1 MSDRHHKGVKQDK
14 IRLLMRQLL
23 VAVCLLAPL
32 IGLSCGGRARL
43 PLPPQEPPSMPPVST
58 APADPSATPAGPA
71 PELEVMIVPPLIREG
86 ESAMLNWEAQYAERV
101 IISPQIGSVPTSG
114 RIKLFPDVTTS
125 YEVSAEGSGGSVAK
139 TVIIEVL
146 KDETALISV
155 EDLRDR
161 PLKEQFEYFVKPVF
175 FHYDASDLS
184 EEASLTLEGNVG
196 WLTRPENLDI
206 RLLIEGH
213 CDQRGTEEYNL
224 ALGDRRA
231 QAVLSYLVEHGI
243 DPARVMALSLGEERS
258 FDQRETEEGWAL
270 NRRAHFVLIQ

>member
-1 MSDRHHKGVKQDK
+1 
-14 IRLLMRQLL
+14 MRQLL

-32 IGLSCGGRARL
+32 LGLSCGGRPRL
-43 PLPPQEPPSMPPVST
+43 PLPPQEPTSIPPVST
-58 APADPSATPAGPA
+58 APDDPSATPAGPA
-71 PELEVMIVPPLIREG
+71 PELEVMIVPPLIRQG
-86 ESAMLNWEAQYAERV
+86 ESAMLNWEALNADRV
-101 IISPQIGSVPTSG
+101 IISPQIGSMPTSG
-114 RIKLFPDVTTS
+114 RIKLFPVETTS
-125 YEVSAEGSGGSVAK
+125 YEVSAEGAGGSVAK
-139 TVIIEVL
+139 TVIIEVA

-161 PLKEQFEYFVKPVF
+161 PLEEQFEYFVKPVF

-184 EEASLTLEGNVG
+184 EEANLTLEGNVG
-196 WLTRPENLDI
+196 WLTRPENLGI

-231 QAVLSYLVEHGI
+231 QTVLGYLVEHGV
-243 DPARVMALSLGEERS
+243 DPSRVMVLSLGEERS
-258 FDQRETEEGWAL
+258 FDLRQTEEGWAL

>member
-1 MSDRHHKGVKQDK
+1 MSDRHHKGVKQDT
-14 IRLLMRQLL
+14 IRLVMRQLL

-32 IGLSCGGRARL
+32 LSLSCGGRPRL
-43 PLPPQEPPSMPPVST
+43 PLPPQEPTSIPPVST
-58 APADPSATPAGPA
+58 APGDPSETPAGPA

-86 ESAMLNWEAQYAERV
+86 ESAMLIWEALNTDRV
-101 IISPQIGSVPTSG
+101 IITPQIGSVPISG
-114 RIKLFPDVTTS
+114 RVRLFPDETTS
-125 YEVSAEGSGGSVAK
+125 YEVSAEGAGGSVAK
-139 TVIIEVL
+139 TVIIEVA
-146 KDETALISV
+146 KDEAALISV

-161 PLKEQFEYFVKPVF
+161 PLEEQFEYFVKPVF

-184 EEASLTLEGNVG
+184 EEANLTLEGNVG
-196 WLTRPENLDI
+196 WLTRPENLSV

-231 QAVLSYLVEHGI
+231 QTVLGYLVEHGV
-243 DPARVMALSLGEERS
+243 DPSRVMVLSLGEERS
-258 FDQRETEEGWAL
+258 FDQRQTEEGWAL